1 MLALLSC
8 VSAEYCK
15 ESGVPPK
22 ARQVVYG
29 CDFGAAAPRTM
40 TSKAMNDAAMAHFIG
55 IVTFPP
61 PQRNT
66 GMRPDIGLEA
76 DPAGQLH
83 EPRAEPKP
91 ANRSRRRIQVF
102 TRCIVALLHKVQT
115 CARRW

>member
-22 ARQVVYG
+22 ARQVVYA
-29 CDFGAAAPRTM
+29 CDFGADALRTM
-40 TSKAMNDAAMAHFIG
+40 TSKATNDAAMAHFIG

-66 GMRPDIGLEA
+66 AMRPA
-76 DPAGQLH
+76 
-83 EPRAEPKP
+83 R
-91 ANRSRRRIQVF
+91 RSRRTEADGESKSLRDASWHSF
-102 TRCIVALLHKVQT
+102 TNSKRARDGGKQRQGTFFKV
-115 CARRW
+115 